1 MKELKIKKKKNF
13 IRKLFVKL
21 CRIFGYEIID
31 QSDFEISTTN
41 KSLNSNLSILGKK
54 SINIPLGEVKVTRSV
69 KSLDIIIRTCMKVN
83 MLQQNKKRIFEKKK
97 SEYTFRSLQS
107 LYKSA
112 LDLKKKFP
120 KIFIQ
125 FTIIDIGSEEVSK
138 NKLISFVKDFPLKFI
153 DLDKKKINIEP
164 VTINKNN
171 EIIERNMAKTMKSIY
186 ESFDQGQKCK
196 DLVYFVEDDYI
207 HKTESLAEM
216 VFAYEKFSSIFE
228 RELFMLSTDYPYL
241 YKKME
246 NSKILVG
253 EKYHWRTVKESLLTF
268 LTSNQMLAKYEK
280 KLFDMAKNE
289 SNPFEKNL
297 HEIFDKELC
306 FSPIPSLSVH
316 CSNINSAFGIS
327 PNIDI
332 HKPVSYTHLTLPT
345 KA

>member
-1 MKELKIKKKKNF
+1 MKESKIKKKNTFLKKIF
-13 IRKLFVKL
+13 LKLSRRL
-21 CRIFGYEIID
+21 GYEVID
-31 QSDFEISTTN
+31 QGDL
-41 KSLNSNLSILGKK
+41 SLNGSEEKNSNSSLSQLG
-54 SINIPLGEVKVTRSV
+54 INSLTLPMGTVKITRPV
-69 KSLDIIIRTCMKVN
+69 KSLDIILRTCASVK
-83 MLQQNKKRIFEKKK
+83 MLTQSKERVFEKEK
-97 SEYTFRSLQS
+97 SEYTLRCL
-107 LYKSA
+107 KSIVNSIKYSEKE
-112 LDLKKKFP
+112 LKKI
-120 KIFIQ
+120 KIKL
-125 FTIIDIGSEEVSK
+125 TIIDFNSNQKIIDKFKTILNNNFFNYEIKKLEYEKYSAQISSTNEENKPVTVNQKSNMSNIHQSIELSK
-138 NKLISFVKDFPLKFI
+138 NC
-153 DLDKKKINIEP
+153 E
-164 VTINKNN
+164 
-171 EIIERNMAKTMKSIY
+171 
-186 ESFDQGQKCK
+186 

-306 FSPIPSLSVH
+306 FSPLPSLSIH
-316 CSNINSAFGIS
+316 CSNVNSVFGLS

-332 HKPVSYTHLTLPT
+332 KKLWDEN
-345 KA
+345 KF